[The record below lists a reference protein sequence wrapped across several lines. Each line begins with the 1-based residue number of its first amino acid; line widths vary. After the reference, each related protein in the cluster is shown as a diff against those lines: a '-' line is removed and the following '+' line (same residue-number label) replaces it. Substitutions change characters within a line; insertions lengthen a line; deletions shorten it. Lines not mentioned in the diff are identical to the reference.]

1 VFTSAESAATLS
13 RRFDR
18 INPHHIWNSVAIK
31 IGLFNHKGGVS
42 KTTTTFNLGWMLA
55 EKGKRVIL
63 VDADPQCNLTG
74 IVMGFRGPTELERFF
89 TEEAERNLR
98 AGLSP
103 AFESRP
109 KAIEGIDCVPVPGRD
124 GLFLLPGHIRLAEY
138 EVTLGIAQELS
149 GSLQALQNLP
159 GSISYLLDRT
169 ADRHQADFILIDMSP
184 SLSSINQNLLM
195 TSEYFIVPSAPDF
208 YSLMALDSLAN
219 VLPKWRRWADQA
231 KAMSTFRD
239 ADYPF
244 PQADPRFLGVII
256 QNYRPRAGQPA
267 QAFQRWID
275 QIDVVAQT
283 TLLPSL
289 AGASMSLP
297 TEKYAECGLHKGYRL
312 ATIPD
317 FNSLIA
323 ASQEHQTPV
332 FALTAGQMAAGGVI
346 KQQFEESRD
355 RFHGMFSDLADAIL
369 CLTN

>member
-1 VFTSAESAATLS
+1 M
-13 RRFDR
+13 
-18 INPHHIWNSVAIK
+18 AIK

-42 KTTTTFNLGWMLA
+42 KTTTTFNVGWMLA
-55 EKGKRVIL
+55 EKGSRVIL

-74 IVMGFRGPTELERFF
+74 IVMGYSGPTELERFF
-89 TEEAERNLR
+89 ENEAERNLR

-159 GSISYLLDRT
+159 GAMSYLLDRT
-169 ADRHQADFILIDMSP
+169 AERHAADFVLIDMSP

-195 TSEYFIVPSAPDF
+195 TSDYFLVPSAPDF
-208 YSLMALDSLAN
+208 YSVMALDSLAN
-219 VLPKWRRWADQA
+219 VLPKWRRWSDQA
-231 KAMSTFRD
+231 QKTPTFKD

-244 PQADPRFLGVII
+244 PSAEPKLLGVVI

-267 QAFQRWID
+267 QAFQRWINK
-275 QIDVVAQT
+275 IDHVAAN
-283 TLLPSL
+283 TLLPNLS
-289 AGASMSLP
+289 AASMVLP
-297 TEKYAECGLHKGYRL
+297 TEKYQECGLEQGYRL

-332 FALTAGQMAAGGVI
+332 FALRADQMAAGGVI
-346 KQQFEESRD
+346 KTQFEESRD
-355 RFHGMFSDLADAIL
+355 KFHEMFSSLTTKIL
-369 CLTN
+369 CLTGYADRTDTVQE